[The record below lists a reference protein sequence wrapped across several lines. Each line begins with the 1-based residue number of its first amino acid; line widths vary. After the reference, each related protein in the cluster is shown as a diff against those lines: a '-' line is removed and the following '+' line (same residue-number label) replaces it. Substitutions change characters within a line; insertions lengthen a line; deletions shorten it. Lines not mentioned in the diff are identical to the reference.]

1 MKRIL
6 TLCLTA
12 AIAVSLV
19 GCSGDKSGIYYSQ
32 SDNSS
37 VDYSKPDNGSMDY
50 SQSDKSD
57 ADYSKPESTVVS
69 SVDLGSDKY
78 SKIQDAILEYVNEDI
93 LTMGELEGKMLESYS
108 SVSGTNYINDEIMY
122 NELVSTTIPTIKQ
135 LNDEAI
141 RVGNNLTTPELITV
155 HKKYIDYTSEL
166 NAAFTMMQ
174 LALERQDIDMIT
186 KANDRLVVANNAVSD
201 WKAQILTL
209 AEQYGVSIG

>member
-166 NAAFTMMQ
+166 NTAFTMMQ

-186 KANDRLVVANNAVSD
+186 KANDKLVVANNAVSD